1 VRTNKDRLDAD
12 FLTPSEQL
20 NKSGLACRAGT
31 MELEVSLA
39 VDRDALAAMEIE
51 GDEKVRRA

>member
-1 VRTNKDRLDAD
+1 
-12 FLTPSEQL
+12 
-20 NKSGLACRAGT
+20 
-31 MELEVSLA
+31 LEVSLA